1 MKKLSTLL
9 IFLFISSQIISQ
21 DNFLLRHPAINSD
34 GSVVAFSYQGDIWTS
49 KVADGST
56 SRLTVHEAYESFPRF
71 SNDGKLLAFSG
82 NRFGNSDVFVIPAS
96 GGTAKRITYHSAQD
110 YVSSWTTDDKII
122 FSTNREFNQIERPF
136 EVYEISSSGGTEKRV
151 LNAVGFDP
159 SVSPNGR
166 FTAFVRGDINPLFRE
181 AYRGPSNREIWL
193 YDSKTDKYSKIVGF
207 ETNDILPKWSGN
219 NLLYFISSN
228 SGRYNIYK
236 ITIDNNGKAGTP
248 EQLTFEKENSIRH
261 FDVSTDGATI
271 VFEKDSN
278 LYLLKITDN
287 KISKLNIKIDTDQK
301 LDAFEV
307 KTFTN
312 SVSNYNVSPN
322 GKLIALIVRGELFV
336 KEADKEKNRTAN
348 LSNHS
353 YRENDPVWLND
364 TTLIFASDREN
375 NNYDL
380 YMVQSD
386 DRKEPGL
393 FKSLK
398 HKIVKLTN
406 TDEDEL
412 APVVSNNGKQI
423 AYIRGTDVK
432 EFIVADILA
441 EGKLTNEKVLH
452 KGWTVPSDVKW
463 SPDDKW
469 LAYSMLDLYFNE
481 EVFIHAS
488 DGSKA
493 PVNISMHPRNDNNP
507 FWSPDGSKLGF
518 ISARN
523 NRNNDVWFVWLKKED
538 WERTTHDWDEKEPI
552 KEAPA
557 EKKDDKDSKKSEPK
571 IKPVQIDFDKIYE
584 RVIQVTNFAGDE
596 ADVLISKD
604 GETFYYTAN
613 SSNAK
618 GRDLYSIKWNGKDL
632 KELSKGGANPGNLS
646 IDKENKYLYYTKT
659 GGSINRHDL
668 KSDKSESLPYSA
680 KVKINYAE
688 ERDQMFEEAWR
699 TIRDSF
705 YDPQFHGNDWKK
717 LRNKYKPLCMAASTN
732 NDFRDMFN
740 NMLGELN
747 ASHMGIMTQEREETQ
762 KINTGLLGAELVPV
776 KDGMLIKKVISNTP
790 ADKSLNKLMEGEIIT
805 SVDGK
810 MIDEEANFYDLLN
823 TRVDEKVLLIVKDS
837 AGKEKEVAIR
847 PTANIRQLM
856 YEEWVEQRR
865 KMVDKY
871 SNGKLGYIHI
881 QGMNMP
887 SFEVFERDL
896 TAAGYGKDGLVI
908 DVRYNGGGSTT
919 DYLMTI
925 LNYKQHAYTIPRG
938 ASKDLEKDKLKFK
951 EYYPLGE
958 RLVFSAWTKPS
969 IALCNEGS
977 YSNAEIFSHAY
988 KTLGIGKLVGIAT
1001 NGSVISTGG
1010 KGLIDG
1016 SFVRVP
1022 SRAWFT
1028 KVTDKNQE
1036 LGPAVPNIIV
1046 ENSVDWI
1053 SKGVDEQLK
1062 KAVDE
1067 LLDQVRE
1074 SK

>member
-1 MKKLSTLL
+1 MKKLSALLFLL
-9 IFLFISSQIISQ
+9 IVNSQIISQ
-21 DNFLLRHPAINSD
+21 ENLLLRHPAINSD
-34 GSVVAFSYQGDIWTS
+34 GSVVAFSYQGDIWTA
-49 KVADGST
+49 KVSDGS
-56 SRLTVHEAYESFPRF
+56 SVRLTVHEAYESFPRF
-71 SNDGKLLAFSG
+71 SNDGKFIAFSG
-82 NRFGNSDVFVIPAS
+82 NRFGNNDVFVISSS
-96 GGTAKRITYHSAQD
+96 GGSAKRITYHSAQD
-110 YVSSWTTDDKII
+110 FVSSWTANGNIL
-122 FSTNREFNQIERPF
+122 FSTNREFNQIERPL
-136 EVYEISSSGGTEKRV
+136 EVYEISSKGGTEKRV

-181 AYRGPSNREIWL
+181 SYRGPSNREIWL
-193 YDSKTDKYSKIVGF
+193 YDSKTDQYSKIVGF

-236 ITIDNNGKAGTP
+236 IAIDDNGKAGTP
-248 EQLTFEKENSIRH
+248 EQITFEKENSIRH
-261 FDVSTDGATI
+261 FDISTDGSTI

-278 LYLLKITDN
+278 LYILKTGD
-287 KISKLNIKIDTDQK
+287 KKVTKLNIKIDADQK
-301 LDAFEV
+301 LDEFEV

-312 SVSNYNVSPN
+312 NASDYSVSPN
-322 GKLIALIVRGELFV
+322 GKLVSLIIRGELFV
-336 KEADKEKNRTAN
+336 KEADKDKNRTTN

-353 YRENDPVWLND
+353 YRETDPVWLND
-364 TTLIFASDREN
+364 TTLIFTSDRED
-375 NNYDL
+375 NNYEL
-380 YMVQSD
+380 YLVKSAD
-386 DRKEPGL
+386 KKEPGL

-398 HKIVKLTN
+398 HEIVRLTK
-406 TDEDEL
+406 TSEDES
-412 APVVSNNGKQI
+412 APVISNNGKLI
-423 AYIRGTDVK
+423 AYVRGTDVK
-432 EFIVADILA
+432 EFIVADISA
-441 EGKLTNEKVLH
+441 EGKLSNEKVLH
-452 KGWTVPSDVKW
+452 KGWAVPSDVKW

-469 LAYSMLDLYFNE
+469 LAYSMSDLYFNE
-481 EVFIHAS
+481 EVFIHAA
-488 DGSKA
+488 DGSKD
-493 PVNISMHPRNDNNP
+493 PVNISMHPRNDSNP

-538 WERTTHDWDEKEPI
+538 WERTTQDWDEKEPV
-552 KEAPA
+552 KETPA
-557 EKKDDKDSKKSEPK
+557 DKKDDKDSKKSEPK

-584 RVIQVTNFAGDE
+584 RVVQVTNFAGDE
-596 ADVLISKD
+596 ANVIISKD
-604 GETFYYTAN
+604 GETFYYTA
-613 SSNAK
+613 SSSTAK
-618 GRDLYSIKWNGKDL
+618 GRDLYSIKWNGKEL
-632 KELSKGGANPGNLS
+632 KELTKGGSNPGGLY
-646 IDKENKYLYYTKT
+646 IDKENKYLYYVKT
-659 GGSINRHDL
+659 GGSISRHDL
-668 KSDKSESLPYSA
+668 KADKSESLPYSA
-680 KVKINYAE
+680 KLKIDFAD
-688 ERDQMFEEAWR
+688 EREQMFEEAWR

-705 YDPQFHGNDWKK
+705 YDPQYHGNDWKK
-717 LRNKYKPLCMAASTN
+717 LRSKYKPLCMAASTN

-762 KINTGLLGAELVPV
+762 KINTGLLGAELVPS
-776 KDGMLIKKVISNTP
+776 KEGMLIKKVIANSP
-790 ADKSLNKLMEGEIIT
+790 ADKSLNKLVTGETII
-805 SVDGK
+805 SVNGNQ
-810 MIDEEANFYDLLN
+810 IEEEANFYDLLN
-823 TRVDEKVLLIVKDS
+823 TRVDEKILLGVKDAS
-837 AGKEKEVAIR
+837 GKEREVAIR
-847 PTANIRQLM
+847 PAANIRQLM

-865 KMVDKY
+865 IMVEKY

-938 ASKDLEKDKLKFK
+938 ASEDLEKDKLKFK

-988 KTLGIGKLVGIAT
+988 KTLGIGKLVGIPT

-1010 KGLIDG
+1010 KQLIDG
-1016 SFVRVP
+1016 SMVRTP
-1022 SRAWFT
+1022 FRAWFT
-1028 KVTDKNQE
+1028 KATDQNQE
-1036 LGPAVPNIIV
+1036 LGPAVPDIILD
-1046 ENSVDWI
+1046 NSIDWI

-1067 LLDQVRE
+1067 LLKQVE
-1074 SK
+1074 KSK